1 MFKNTT
7 NTNIK
12 IELPTLQ
19 SPVMRLLL
27 ITVFVVALAHATII
41 RIPLEKRN
49 GVRVNYVTSTVIT
62 NQTNAIHQPNIYLST
77 NYRNDY
83 YTTNVSLGTPA
94 QTFNLAVFSGSPSFW
109 VLDQS
114 YAMEHERAFGF
125 DMNSSTTAELQ
136 EGPEFFDDF
145 AAGIAKGETFVDT
158 FRIGDLVVKN
168 QTFGSI
174 LSIEEETHTFGADGV
189 LGLSWSFEEADANKS
204 EMPILKIFEQ
214 LENKMFTM
222 WLGPD
227 LKPSQGSS
235 IGQLTLGGFDSDHCA
250 SDVHYVPATK
260 SAYWISTF
268 QIDKVKVGEFSIDK
282 SAVAML
288 DSGSPVLQAQDE
300 SHAQFYRKQVNAIF
314 DEHHH
319 MFTVNCDDVPKL
331 PILEFTIA
339 GKVFALQ
346 PKDYI
351 VEFELTDNRC
361 GVAVGHESTLNFGY
375 ILGTPFLR
383 SYCVVYDYAQRRYGF
398 AAKKP

>member
-1 MFKNTT
+1 
-7 NTNIK
+7 
-12 IELPTLQ
+12 
-19 SPVMRLLL
+19 MRPLLF
-27 ITVFVVALAHATII
+27 TVFVVVLAHGTII
-41 RIPLEKRN
+41 KIPLEKRN
-49 GVRVNYVTSTVIT
+49 GVRVNYVTSAVST
-62 NQTNAIHQPNIYLST
+62 NQTNAVHQPNIYLST

-83 YTTNVSLGTPA
+83 YTANVSLGNP
-94 QTFNLAVFSGSPSFW
+94 
-109 VLDQS
+109 DKS
-114 YAMEHERAFGF
+114 YALEHERAFGF
-125 DMNSSTTAELQ
+125 DMNLSATAVLQ
-136 EGPEFFDDF
+136 KGPEFFDDF
-145 AAGIAKGETFVDT
+145 GAGIAKGETFMDT
-158 FRIGDLVVKN
+158 FSIGGLVIKN

-189 LGLSWSFEEADANKS
+189 LGLSWSFDEADTNKS

-235 IGQLTLGGFDSDHCA
+235 IGQLTLGGLDSDHCA
-250 SDVHYVPATK
+250 SEVQYVPAIK
-260 SAYWISTF
+260 SVYWISTF
-268 QIDKVKVGEFSIDK
+268 QIEKVKVGEFSIDK
-282 SAVAML
+282 SAVAMV
-288 DSGSPVLQAQDE
+288 DSGSPVLQVQDE
-300 SHAQFYRKQVNAIF
+300 FHAQFYRKQVNATF

-331 PILEFTIA
+331 PVLEFTIG

-375 ILGTPFLR
+375 TLGTPFLR